1 MKEQFREQKY
11 TGKIKVTYKIEE
23 NGVKV
28 KKVWMAD
35 QEQLVASILRI
46 VEDYQSQDIVQTL
59 RGYYYDLVSEGL
71 IPNAIEIY
79 KRIGK
84 LISDLRYSGHIDWS
98 AMEDRARKK
107 DMASE
112 WESVSELIESA
123 VYSYRLPRW
132 KDQNKYIE
140 LFTEKDTMYSR
151 LAPLTQKYHIPLCI
165 NRGYASS
172 SVIYDL
178 SKRIIGK
185 LEDRKE
191 VVLLYV
197 GDHDPSG
204 LDMIKDIE
212 KRLTEF
218 LENGREYFDA
228 DFKIVHVALT
238 KSQIKKY
245 NLPPNPAK
253 VSDPRAKWYIEE
265 HGKISWEVDAMKPQV
280 MREIVEAEIQNHID
294 IDKYNAWI
302 DKEKKEKQ
310 ALKEFGE
317 KLSKKSSGAKK

>member
-1 MKEQFREQKY
+1 MIEQFREKKY
-11 TGKIKVTYKIEE
+11 TGKIKVTYKIEVK
-23 NGVKV
+23 GVKT
-28 KKVWMAD
+28 KKVWQTD
-35 QEQLVASILRI
+35 QEKLVENILRI
-46 VEDYQSQDIVQTL
+46 VKDYQQQDIIQTL

-79 KRIGK
+79 KRVGK
-84 LISDLRYSGHIDWS
+84 LISNLRYSGHIDWS

-112 WESVSELIESA
+112 WDTVSDLIESA
-123 VYSYRLPRW
+123 VSAYRLPRW
-132 KDQNKYIE
+132 QDQKKYVE

-151 LAPLTQKYHIPLCI
+151 LAPLTNKYHLPLCI

-178 SKRIIGK
+178 SKRIIDK
-185 LEDRKE
+185 LEEGKE

-218 LENGREYFDA
+218 LEDGREYFEPN
-228 DFKIVHVALT
+228 FKIIPIALT
-238 KSQIKKY
+238 KEQIKEF

-265 HGKISWEVDAMKPQV
+265 HGSISWEVDAMKPQV
-280 MREIVEAEIQNHID
+280 MRKIVEEEILKHID
-294 IDKYNAWI
+294 VEKYAVWI
-302 DKEKKEKQ
+302 ERERKEKQ
-310 ALKEFGE
+310 ALKEFGN
-317 KLSKKSSGAKK
+317 KLSKKRR